1 MAEVEK
7 CMVCQGKPSR
17 PVRCPN
23 IDCNEVCCR
32 ACFGAMFKHTTDQ
45 PETQLRGQEQLCC
58 RNCNHVLDDVWL
70 YQNMGKAYVTEK
82 YKKLSARHFVYKTLS
97 SQAGVASVNAVKTE
111 IDLVQAELLK
121 AKNVV
126 KGLNNRLR
134 TLKDHLH
141 SESHKLLQEKAIA
154 AANKVICPKA
164 QCKGFL
170 LADDQQTHVLQCNVC
185 SFVCCNDCREPINP
199 KAPITAAHTCNPEER
214 ASVQA
219 ILRESSACP
228 GCGHVIYKGE
238 GCDDMFCTV
247 CHTTFSYTTGQRR
260 QFEHNPHL
268 QEAEK
273 FGHKPRQ
280 NLMQRMRL
288 NDDQELVT
296 DLDVYNVLNINLRTL
311 DNRLYHMRKSTIM
324 TIMLQQ
330 TDFLEVIE
338 DLKQL
343 VFAAERLA
351 YFWYDAFK
359 TMEHKIAYS
368 INPKLVD
375 LTIDHANHQITDD
388 MLHRQVAKLQ
398 QCKTFYKAVDV
409 QLSKFIKN
417 LNTLVEQLE
426 QRLNRAHD
434 LHIVHT
440 WFYEAL
446 GAITHATNN
455 AILPACQIYASDM
468 PFLDVCDIRIGYWCK
483 LSLVRTYLEEHAERM
498 AANRSAFI
506 HCVLPQP
513 LSDHDIQTWTSEWKR
528 TVQHVQAL
536 VPGSAMGMPQ
546 PAVATA
552 TNVMRTNDPMM
563 TMVQE
568 SEEEEESMAKRVRTA

>member
-1 MAEVEK
+1 
-7 CMVCQGKPSR
+7 
-17 PVRCPN
+17 
-23 IDCNEVCCR
+23 
-32 ACFGAMFKHTTDQ
+32 MFKHTTDQ
-45 PETQLRGQEQLCC
+45 PETLLRGQEQLWCS
-58 RNCNHVLDDVWL
+58 NCNHVLDDVWL

-82 YKKLSARHFVYKTLS
+82 YEKLSARHFVHKTLS

-111 IDLVQAELLK
+111 IALIQDELLQ

-134 TLKDHLH
+134 TLKDQLQ
-141 SESHKLLQEKAIA
+141 SESHKLLQEKA

-170 LADDQQTHVLQCNVC
+170 LADDQQTHFLQCNVC

-199 KAPITAAHTCNPEER
+199 KAPSTAAHTCNPEER

-219 ILRESSACP
+219 IMRESSACP

-247 CHTTFSYTTGQRR
+247 CHTMFSYTTGQRR

-273 FGHKPRQ
+273 LGHKPRQ

-288 NDDQELVT
+288 NDDQQLVT
-296 DLDVYNVLNINLRTL
+296 DFDVYNVLNINLRTL

-330 TDFLEVIE
+330 TDFLEVIQ
-338 DLKQL
+338 DLKNL
-343 VFAAERLA
+343 VFTAELLA
-351 YFWYDAFK
+351 NFWYNAFQ
-359 TMEHKIAYS
+359 TMEHKIANS

-409 QLSKFIKN
+409 ELSKFIKN

-426 QRLNRAHD
+426 QRLNRAQD
-434 LHIVHT
+434 LHLLHT
-440 WFYEAL
+440 WFYDAL
-446 GAITHATNN
+446 CAITHATNN
-455 AILPACQIYASDM
+455 AILPACQIYALDM
-468 PFLDVCDIRIGYWCK
+468 PFLEVSDIRPGYWCK
-483 LSLVRTYLEEHAERM
+483 LSQVRTYLDEHAERM
-498 AANRSAFI
+498 AAHKTTFI
-506 HCVLPQP
+506 HRVLTQP
-513 LSDHDIQTWTSEWKR
+513 LSDHDMQTWTSEWKR
-528 TVQHVQAL
+528 TVQPAQAL

-552 TNVMRTNDPMM
+552 TNVMAATTAGPGPAFTGSNDPMM
-563 TMVQE
+563 IVVHE
-568 SEEEEESMAKRVRTA
+568 SEEEEEESMAKRVRTA